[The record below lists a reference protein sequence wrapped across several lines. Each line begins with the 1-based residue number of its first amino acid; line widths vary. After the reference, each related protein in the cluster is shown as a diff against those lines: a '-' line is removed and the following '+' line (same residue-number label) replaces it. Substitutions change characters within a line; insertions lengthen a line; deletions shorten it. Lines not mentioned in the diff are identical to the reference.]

1 MSSTVPIEWLLKGD
15 VSIQHQVHRD
25 LLRSDAKILLKL
37 QNKIAKQGWGARF
50 LSKQRADGHWGR
62 GFYQPKWTSTHY
74 TLLDLKNIGLPS
86 TNEQARKS
94 TCMIFDQAIGPDG
107 GINYSNTP
115 ATRRRGSDL
124 CIDGMV
130 LNIASYFRVMH
141 AQLKVII
148 NLLLSKQMKDGG
160 WNCAWHYGAVHSSLH
175 TTISV
180 LEGFLEYRN
189 TGSNYQIENILKAEK
204 KAVEFIL
211 KHYLCKSHRTGEII
225 DAKMLMLSYPS
236 RWRYD
241 VLRALDYL
249 QFAEI
254 KFDARMRFA
263 LEVILKKQA
272 QNGKWPLQMKHT
284 GAVHFDMEKIGQSSR
299 WNTLRVLRVMQF
311 YSDINA
317 V

>member
-1 MSSTVPIEWLLKGD
+1 MNKTMKISRARAVKMSSTVPIEWLLKGD

-130 LNIASYFRVMH
+130 LNIASYFRVLH
-141 AQLKVII
+141 SQLKVII

-160 WNCAWHYGAVHSSLH
+160 WNCAWHYGEVPSSLT

-204 KAVEFIL
+204 KE
-211 KHYLCKSHRTGEII
+211 
-225 DAKMLMLSYPS
+225 
-236 RWRYD
+236 
-241 VLRALDYL
+241 
-249 QFAEI
+249 
-254 KFDARMRFA
+254 
-263 LEVILKKQA
+263 
-272 QNGKWPLQMKHT
+272 
-284 GAVHFDMEKIGQSSR
+284 
-299 WNTLRVLRVMQF
+299 
-311 YSDINA
+311 
-317 V
+317 